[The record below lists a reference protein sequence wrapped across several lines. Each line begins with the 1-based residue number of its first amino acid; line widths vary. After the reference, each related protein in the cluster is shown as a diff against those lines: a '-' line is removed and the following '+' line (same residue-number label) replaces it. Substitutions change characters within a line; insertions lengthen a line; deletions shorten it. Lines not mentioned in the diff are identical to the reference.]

1 MRYYNGVNEMKK
13 FLSSVLICTMIGA
26 GFAGLIG
33 LWNNQGIIIDEFVN
47 ATTTI
52 TDIQT
57 GIIAL
62 WVFTGAILGVRKR

>member
-1 MRYYNGVNEMKK
+1 
-13 FLSSVLICTMIGA
+13 MIGA

-33 LWNNQGIIIDEFVN
+33 LWNTQGIIIDEFVN

-62 WVFTGAILGVRKR
+62 WVFAGAILGVRKK